1 MLYGKAYMGM
11 KLFFITYAGG
21 SAGFFNILAAEL
33 AGEYEC
39 ILIEYAGHGARRR
52 EPFYHSFT
60 DMVNDVSQII
70 AGYLEEDEVYGIF
83 GYSMGS
89 LVAYEVLTG
98 AIEKGKCM
106 HLFAAAHFPPDAS
119 EIRKK
124 YSKMTDEE
132 LSREM
137 EQFGGL
143 DARIIANK
151 RFLDIYLPVIR
162 KDYQLLEEYVFSG
175 IKKKVSCKI
184 TVFYSEEDTPY
195 AVMRGWQEY
204 TQDEIIFLRYYGNH
218 FFLKKQEKA
227 VADDIRK
234 ALSCSASNI

>member
-1 MLYGKAYMGM
+1 M
-11 KLFFITYAGG
+11 KLFFVTYAGG
-21 SAGFFNILAAEL
+21 TASFFNILAAEL
-33 AGEYEC
+33 AGDFEC
-39 ILIEYAGHGARRR
+39 VLIEYAGHASRRR
-52 EPFYHSFT
+52 EPFYNTFT
-60 DMVNDVSQII
+60 EMVNDVSQII
-70 AGYLEEDEVYGIF
+70 TEHLQENESYSIF

-98 AIEKGKCM
+98 AVKKGQCV
-106 HLFAAAHFPPDAS
+106 HLFAAAHFPPHAS
-119 EIRKK
+119 ELRKK

-132 LSREM
+132 LSHEM

-143 DARIIANK
+143 DARIIANR

-175 IKKKVSCKI
+175 IKKKVPCKI
-184 TVFYSEEDTPY
+184 TVFYSEEDTEY

-204 TQDEIIFLRYYGNH
+204 TQDGITFLRYYGNH

-234 ALSCSASNI
+234 ALSCNALNI